1 MTILLGNPH
10 GVAAFV
16 RRAQLRLSPFNG
28 NPQMLHSRIGSPQ
41 HEILLPMSM
50 RRQRMIS
57 LVGCPT
63 AAIGI
68 DRTENSS

>member
-1 MTILLGNPH
+1 LTILLGNPH

-41 HEILLPMSM
+41 HGILLPMSM

-57 LVGCPT
+57 PVGCPT
-63 AAIGI
+63 AVIAAG
-68 DRTENSS
+68 RTENCS